1 MKYILAQD
9 YDEECFDYDGFG
21 DYIKTSTSYTKMGTK
36 KELLAYLKKNI
47 YYEDR
52 KTKPNFSSIK
62 KYCDA
67 FGFRIYKIERQ
78 K

>member
-1 MKYILAQD
+1 
-9 YDEECFDYDGFG
+9 
-21 DYIKTSTSYTKMGTK
+21 MGTK
-36 KELLAYLKKNI
+36 KEILAYLKKNI